1 MEHDSPG
8 NINHDLNLDST
19 KAKQQ
24 HKEIERRR
32 RNRMKAYFEEM
43 EQLIPN
49 IIERNRQKKRKLD
62 KIAILSETNE
72 YIKELRG
79 SHDDSKKIHGYLT
92 DLETMEMVDLAVSA
106 FFFVLDYDT
115 KEIVYMSD
123 TVAKTLGY
131 DIEEIRNNKLGIG
144 DFIKEKQDYDN
155 LMDFIQNCYQPGFY
169 MFDVTTGQ
177 FETTRFNSRAK
188 RQ

>member
-49 IIERNRQKKRKLD
+49 IIERNRQKKRNWIKSLFYR
-62 KIAILSETNE
+62 KRMSTSKNSEAV
-72 YIKELRG
+72 
-79 SHDDSKKIHGYLT
+79 
-92 DLETMEMVDLAVSA
+92 TM
-106 FFFVLDYDT
+106 
-115 KEIVYMSD
+115 IVKRF
-123 TVAKTLGY
+123 TV
-131 DIEEIRNNKLGIG
+131 I
-144 DFIKEKQDYDN
+144 
-155 LMDFIQNCYQPGFY
+155 
-169 MFDVTTGQ
+169 
-177 FETTRFNSRAK
+177 
-188 RQ
+188 